1 MEKECFDGK
10 SMNGNISWIKD
21 QCSNMNL
28 SQLSDALCVAI
39 GTFSAI
45 RRINPDATYSA
56 DDICKLLDSLCEIV
70 YGRNLLKETEET
82 DD

>member
-1 MEKECFDGK
+1 MEKECFDGR
-10 SMNGNISWIKD
+10 SMNGNIGWIKE
-21 QCSNMNL
+21 QCNNMNL
-28 SQLSDALCVAI
+28 SQLSDALCVRI

-45 RRINPDATYSA
+45 RRINPGVTYSA
-56 DDICKLLDSLCEIV
+56 DDICKLFDSLCEIA